1 MRVDKELSKG
11 SHELIL
17 LKLLSRRD
25 MYGYEIVQQM
35 ALLSEHAFEMSQGS
49 LYPFL
54 HRLEAAGLLES
65 YARQEGGRER
75 LYYHLTRK
83 GHAALTEKEEKWR
96 GFVEAMEK
104 ILGGGEAG

>member
-25 MYGYEIVQQM
+25 MYGYQLIQEMTI
-35 ALLSEHAFEMSQGS
+35 LSENAFSMSQGS

-54 HRLEAAGLLES
+54 HALEEQKYISS
-65 YARQEGGRER
+65 YTTTENGREVD
-75 LYYHLTRK
+75 RK
-83 GHAALTEKEEKWR
+83 VGL
-96 GFVEAMEK
+96 MQ
-104 ILGGGEAG
+104 L